1 MPVEVFMMNPID
13 IFLSRGGLWIFYLVP
28 AGVLSIPIWVIGRRR
43 VEWVW
48 WEFSILV
55 LPFFLFISLD
65 AWRIR
70 GGLGWAVI
78 TGATYSGGVVPL
90 MALIRVIVGKR
101 INATLMAS
109 SLLIA
114 ACFIVI
120 VIYMLLPPVLD

>member
-1 MPVEVFMMNPID
+1 MMNPID

-109 SLLIA
+109 ERADPFGHPLTGQREEQQRKGGA
-114 ACFIVI
+114 
-120 VIYMLLPPVLD
+120 DGE